1 MKKIIV
7 LVACFM
13 MIGSVA
19 LASPL
24 MDFSQGKGSID
35 LTMRNTENSI
45 EGVGLE
51 KDYNFDGA
59 ATFGLGNKW
68 AVQYRY
74 FQPES
79 DKTYIY
85 PVAGT
90 FKLATNEFNVLYKL
104 DKNLAA
110 FAGYAN
116 AKGTLAGS
124 VDTEEGV
131 LEGSASSSTKD
142 LWQLGLVGTA
152 ALGDKTTLWASVGAG
167 SDLTNWEAGI
177 GYAFTPKCE
186 FNVSYREFKVND
198 LDGAD
203 VKAKGL
209 GFGLTFK
216 F

>member
-1 MKKIIV
+1 MRKVVV

-13 MIGSVA
+13 MIGSVVM
-19 LASPL
+19 ASPL

-35 LTMRNTENSI
+35 LTMRNTENSV
-45 EGVGLE
+45 EGVDFDS
-51 KDYNFDGA
+51 KYNFDGA
-59 ATFGLGNKW
+59 VTFGLGNKW

-79 DKTYIY
+79 DNTYIFPGKY
-85 PVAGT
+85 AL
-90 FKLATNEFNVLYKL
+90 KLETNEFNVLYKL

-110 FAGYAN
+110 FAGFAN
-116 AKGTLAGS
+116 AKGTLTEAGW
-124 VDTEEGV
+124 
-131 LEGSASSSTKD
+131 GSASSSTKD

-167 SDLTNWEAGI
+167 SDLTNWEAGV
-177 GYAFTPKCE
+177 GYAFSAKCE

-209 GFGLTFK
+209 GFGVTFK
-216 F
+216 Y

>member
-1 MKKIIV
+1 MRKIIV

-45 EGVGLE
+45 EGEGFE

-79 DKTYIY
+79 DKTFG
-85 PVAGT
+85 VVT
-90 FKLATNEFNVLYKL
+90 LKLATNEFNVLYKL

-116 AKGTLAGS
+116 AKGTLSAS
-124 VDTEEGV
+124 AVSEERVTGD
-131 LEGSASSSTKD
+131 SASSSTKD
-142 LWQLGLVGTA
+142 LWQLGLIGST

-198 LDGAD
+198 LDGVD

-209 GFGLTFK
+209 GFGVTFK
-216 F
+216 Y

>member
-1 MKKIIV
+1 MRRIIV
-7 LVACFM
+7 LVACLM

-19 LASPL
+19 MASPL
-24 MDFSQGKGSID
+24 MDFSQGKGAID

-45 EGVGLE
+45 EGEGFE

-79 DKTYIY
+79 DKTFG
-85 PVAGT
+85 VVT
-90 FKLATNEFNVLYKL
+90 LKLATNEFNVLYKL

-116 AKGTLAGS
+116 AKGTLAVDGIGS
-124 VDTEEGV
+124 
-131 LEGSASSSTKD
+131 SSSSTKD

-152 ALGDKTTLWASVGAG
+152 AIGDKTTLWASVGAG

-198 LDGAD
+198 LDGVD

-209 GFGLTFK
+209 GFGVTFK
-216 F
+216 Y